1 MAVEKIFKAV
11 LDFDEA
17 QVIALT
23 EEAVATGEDIGMI
36 LNDGLVA
43 AMDEIGEQFS
53 RGDLFVPE
61 MLMAAQVMKGGLN
74 ILKPLL
80 AGDGSQ
86 SKGTV
91 IIGTVKGDL
100 HDIGKNLVAMMVE
113 GAGFNVVDLGVDVA
127 PESFIA
133 AAEKSNG
140 AVIALS
146 ALLTTTMPAME
157 ATVQAIKKSG
167 LSIPIIVGG
176 APVSKEFAEKIQADG
191 YGADAPRAVELVRR
205 VVLDAARTMDRVV

>member
-1 MAVEKIFKAV
+1 MAVKEIFEAV

-17 QVIALT
+17 KVVSLT
-23 EEAVATGEDIGMI
+23 EEAVAAGEDIGMI
-36 LNDGLVA
+36 LNGGLIA
-43 AMDEIGEQFS
+43 AMDEVGDRFS

-74 ILKPLL
+74 ILKPSM
-80 AGDGSQ
+80 AGDASQ

-113 GAGFNVVDLGVDVA
+113 GAGFNVVDLGVDVEA
-127 PESFIA
+127 ERFVA
-133 AAEKSNG
+133 AAKKNNA

-157 ATVQAIKKSG
+157 ATVQAIKEAG
-167 LSIPIIVGG
+167 LAIPTIVGG
-176 APVSKEFAEKIQADG
+176 APVSKEYADKIQAEG
-191 YGADAPRAVELVRR
+191 YGADAARAVELVRR
-205 VVLDAARTMDRVV
+205 VVLDVARPLERVV

>member
-43 AMDEIGEQFS
+43 AMDEVGEQFS